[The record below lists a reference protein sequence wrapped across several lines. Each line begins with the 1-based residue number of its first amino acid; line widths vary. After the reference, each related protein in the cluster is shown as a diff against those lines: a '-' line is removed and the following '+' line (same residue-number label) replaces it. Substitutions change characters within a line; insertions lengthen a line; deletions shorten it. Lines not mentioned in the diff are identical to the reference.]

1 MVLEPDVE
9 KQEQLSEN
17 EATREV
23 RGVERFFS
31 NVCWL
36 FVVII

>member
-9 KQEQLSEN
+9 KHEQLSEN

-23 RGVERFFS
+23 SGEIFFS
-31 NVCWL
+31 NACWH